1 MKEKDLNFTELG
13 DEWKQQIGRTLRK
26 LVNNIK
32 IVLQS
37 IMLCEHMWEG
47 GCVREIGQIKGA
59 TAKEKWIWHD
69 TEDGNIEHIY

>member
-37 IMLCEHMWEG
+37 IMLCVHMWEG
-47 GCVREIGQIKGA
+47 GCVREIGQRKRA